1 MLKKAAYIAGVLGGA
16 LLIVLFVREDLA
28 AILHTLVLGGWN
40 LLWLVPYRALFFL
53 LFALCWLTLLRPA
66 DPENR
71 AGLGYLF
78 WVTSVRDAVDRLLPV
93 ASVGGSVVGVRLVRW
108 RGIAGVPIAAT
119 VLVEIILTLI
129 VVYLFVAL
137 GLVLSIDGNGA
148 QPAFRRL
155 LVGFAV
161 SLPVPVVALLLLRY
175 GSVAQRLH
183 RLLRPLLGNSIPVRD
198 AASFDAELSST
209 LRRYVRCMLA
219 GALQFLALLSG
230 AFEIW
235 FALRLFGHPV
245 GVEAAIILESMIQ
258 AVRHLAFIVPGALGV
273 QEAGLI
279 IFGHSLGID
288 AQLALAISMSK
299 RLRELLCGLPSL
311 LSWQWVEGRRLQGAL
326 RHPS

>member
-1 MLKKAAYIAGVLGGA
+1 VLKKTAYIAGVLGSILFVA
-16 LLIVLFVREDLA
+16 LFVREDFG

-40 LLWLVPYRALFFL
+40 LLWLVPYRAVFFL
-53 LFALCWLTLLRPA
+53 LFALCWLILLRPA
-66 DPENR
+66 DRTHR
-71 AGLGYLF
+71 AGLAYLF
-78 WVTSVRDAVDRLLPV
+78 WATTVRDAVDRLLPV
-93 ASVGGSVVGVRLVRW
+93 ASVGGSVVGFRLVRW
-108 RGIAGVPIAAT
+108 LGIAGVPIAAS
-119 VLVEIILTLI
+119 VLIEIILTLI

-137 GLVLSIDGNGA
+137 GFVLSIDGSGSE
-148 QPAFRRL
+148 PAFRRL
-155 LVGFAV
+155 LLAFAL
-161 SLPVPVVALLLLRY
+161 SLPVPVVTLLLLRY

-183 RLLRPLLGNSIPVRD
+183 RLLRPLLGDSIPVRE
-198 AASFDAELSST
+198 AASFDDEVRSA
-209 LRRYVRCMLA
+209 LRRYPRCLLA
-219 GALQFLALLSG
+219 AALQFLAMLSG

-245 GVEAAIILESMIQ
+245 GVEAAIILESMTQ

-288 AQLALAISMSK
+288 ADLALAISMTK

-311 LSWQWVEGRRLQGAL
+311 LSWQWFEGRRLQGAL

>member
-1 MLKKAAYIAGVLGGA
+1 LKGAAYIAGVLGGA
-16 LLIVLFVREDLA
+16 LLIALLVRDDFG
-28 AILHTLVLGGWN
+28 AILHTLALGGWN
-40 LLWLVPYRALFFL
+40 LLWLVPYRAVFFL
-53 LFALCWLTLLRPA
+53 LFALCWLTLLRPV
-66 DPENR
+66 DPVHR

-78 WVTSVRDAVDRLLPV
+78 WVTTVRDAVDRLLPV

-108 RGIAGVPIAAT
+108 LGIAGASIAAS
-119 VLVEIILTLI
+119 VLVEIILTLV

-137 GLVLSIDGNGA
+137 GLVLSVDSNGTE
-148 QPAFRRL
+148 PAFRRL
-155 LVGFAV
+155 LLGFGF
-161 SLPVPVVALLLLRY
+161 SLPVPVVTLLLLRY
-175 GSVAQRLH
+175 GSVAQWLY
-183 RLLRPLLGNSIPVRD
+183 RLLRPLLGDGIQGRD
-198 AASFDAELSST
+198 AASFDDEVRSA

-235 FALRLFGHPV
+235 FAMRLFGHRV
-245 GVEAAIILESMIQ
+245 GIEAAIILESMTQ
-258 AVRHLAFIVPGALGV
+258 AVRHVAFIVPGALGV

-288 AQLALAISMSK
+288 AELALAISMTK

-311 LSWQWVEGRRLQGAL
+311 LSWQWFEGRRLHGAL

>member
-1 MLKKAAYIAGVLGGA
+1 LKKAAYIGGVLGGA
-16 LLIVLFVREDLA
+16 LLIVLFAREDFA
-28 AILHTLVLGGWN
+28 AILRTLALGGWN

-66 DPENR
+66 DPAHR

-78 WVTSVRDAVDRLLPV
+78 WVTSVREAVDRLLPV

-108 RGIAGVPIAAT
+108 LGIAVAPIAAS

-137 GLVLSIDGNGA
+137 GLLLSIDSNGTE
-148 QPAFRRL
+148 PAFRRL
-155 LVGFAV
+155 LLGFAL
-161 SLPVPVVALLLLRY
+161 SMPVPVVTLLLLRY

-183 RLLRPLLGNSIPVRD
+183 RLLRPLLGDVMPGRD
-198 AASFDAELSST
+198 AASFDEEVRST
-209 LRRYVRCMLA
+209 LRRFVRCMLA

-245 GVEAAIILESMIQ
+245 GIKAAIILESMTQ
-258 AVRHLAFIVPGALGV
+258 AVRHVAFIVPGALGV

-279 IFGHSLGID
+279 IFGHSLGLD
-288 AQLALAISMSK
+288 AELALAISMTK
-299 RLRELLCGLPSL
+299 RAREMLCGLPSL
-311 LSWQWVEGRRLQGAL
+311 LSWQWFEGRRLHGAL